1 MTIQPMV
8 TRELLL
14 HDHIATYL
22 YNFTTSY
29 ITTNNNDITTN
40 NDILHKS
47 NVHTPPSFSGDKL
60 VCRDMG

>member
-22 YNFTTSY
+22 IEVVQF
-29 ITTNNNDITTN
+29 
-40 NDILHKS
+40 H
-47 NVHTPPSFSGDKL
+47 H
-60 VCRDMG
+60 